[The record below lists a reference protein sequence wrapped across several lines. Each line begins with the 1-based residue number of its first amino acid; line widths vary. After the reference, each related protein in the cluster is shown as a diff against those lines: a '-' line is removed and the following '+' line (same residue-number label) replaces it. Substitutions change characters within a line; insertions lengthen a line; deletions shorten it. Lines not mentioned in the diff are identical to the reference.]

1 MPPEAFFWVG
11 SGADVENGGPGDD
24 RMHALAADGQV
35 DTVDCGPGNDVA
47 FENKAEHDT
56 FVNCEKV
63 VYVTVTQKQAAED
76 NQ

>member
-1 MPPEAFFWVG
+1 
-11 SGADVENGGPGDD
+11 
-24 RMHALAADGQV
+24 MHALAPDGQV

-63 VYVTVTQKQAAED
+63 VYVNVTLKQAAED
-76 NQ
+76 DQ